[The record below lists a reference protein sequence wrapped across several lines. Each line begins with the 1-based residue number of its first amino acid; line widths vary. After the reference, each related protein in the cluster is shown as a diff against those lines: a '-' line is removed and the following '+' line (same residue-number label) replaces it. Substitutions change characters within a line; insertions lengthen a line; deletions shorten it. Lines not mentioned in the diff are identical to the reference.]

1 MEFLTNIYAWLQATW
16 DAIAAILGLITTVV
30 IIPVIKALYNQNKKL
45 DDNTTANNTTLKEN
59 ENFKQAVENNTL
71 SNVELSEKM
80 KDAASQASN
89 LKSEY
94 VELKTSFLQVNSK
107 LTSILDIMSM
117 AYSTIKDETIRKS
130 ISTIIDSVKYNDAA
144 IASEVKISENNKEVK
159 EPEATIVK
167 EKIIEP
173 VEKKEQATEPKVDTP
188 TKTTAMRY

>member
-1 MEFLTNIYAWLQATW
+1 MEFLNNIYAWLQANW
-16 DAIAAILGLITTVV
+16 DAIAAILSLVTTVV

-45 DDNTTANNTTLKEN
+45 DDNTTSNNTTLEEN
-59 ENFKQAVENNTL
+59 KNFKQTVENNTS

-80 KDAASQASN
+80 KDVATQASN

-107 LTSILDIMSM
+107 LESILDIMSM

-130 ISTIIDSVKYNDAA
+130 ISTIVNSVKYNDAA

-159 EPEATIVK
+159 EPSTTIVK

-173 VEKKEQATEPKVDTP
+173 VEKNEQATEPKVDTP